1 MSKDAAK
8 AKVIE
13 IENSVELRV
22 MNYIMVALTIVAY
35 CLYSEAPFVVTI
47 ACVTVSA
54 LGSYLSYV
62 FRSRKS
68 YVVNILIL
76 AGTFGVLG
84 HFVFEAIKQFFGG
97 GQFLPAFMQVLCG
110 LLIVL
115 TFDLRQRTDIY
126 VAATVALGLMGCV
139 ASQTGK
145 SNAFGIFPM
154 GFIIAGAIF
163 LYLIAISH
171 SREGNPAQVSA
182 STRPTLPQ
190 ALNIAQPLWKRPA
203 TGGAL
208 VAVVTLPVASM
219 LIFCMMPRAGT
230 SIVDLIADQ
239 ARILMARAYE
249 KMHPPQAPSQSAM
262 VPIPPRTEANSA
274 RPETG
279 ENGRG
284 PKGADSKGGKGGK
297 GGKGQKGENGKGGQS
312 GKGQGKAGD
321 GHKNG
326 PKEKLSGYKPGT
338 KPDGNNSKT
347 GTPGKTGKPGANG
360 TGDAQ
365 QPGLE
370 GPPGKPE
377 RPRPQMGLAQKRDA
391 AVQDVIVMSVSSNR
405 PVYLRGM
412 AFDTYE
418 GQRWVNSKNQQ
429 WLEAPRM
436 GDDAFVIAGVRSL
449 HLPAN
454 FRGSEVEQR
463 IEVKQPLDLSIPCG
477 WIPQIVHFP
486 DEIRVATDGSLEAK
500 HNLKAGLFYTAVS
513 MVPSADLDEL
523 RQANMPNEGQL
534 AAIREASARFLQ
546 LPKDYDPQV
555 KLLAREIGGKD
566 GNWFVHAE
574 RIANY
579 LKANCSYLNNN
590 SELEPDLDSVANFL
604 LTTRSGSCSMFASAE
619 AIMLRAQ
626 GIPSRV
632 VFGYMPGDKD
642 PNSDASLVKKKHEH
656 AWTEVFI
663 PTHGWVPIDATPNG
677 TLPVQPFQDAQGGR
691 MILKSTHQ
699 GGPAPPPT
707 PPEKNEQTTAWGW
720 AKKLSSNP
728 YVIAILI
735 ATGIF
740 LLCEIG
746 RKAFAYWQ
754 SQKTAAEVIKNMK
767 PSTTLYLRLLKDL
780 EKVAVSKTTSDTPT
794 DVAQAVRTK
803 AGESPAFPVDLKSE
817 LPNLVDNFVEA
828 YYLDRFSY
836 KESNREESAEEG
848 NKLGEIGDKIHALV
862 LECTL
867 TSARRN

>member
-1 MSKDAAK
+1 MSKDAPK

-13 IENSVELRV
+13 VENSVELRI

-35 CLYSEAPFVVTI
+35 CIYSEAPFVVTVGCI
-47 ACVTVSA
+47 TVSA

-68 YVVNILIL
+68 YLVNVLIL

-126 VAATVALGLMGCV
+126 VAATVSLGLMGCV

-145 SNAFGIFPM
+145 SNMFGIFPM
-154 GFIIAGAIF
+154 GFIIGGAIF
-163 LYLIAISH
+163 LYLVAISH

-182 STRPTLPQ
+182 STRPTQPQ
-190 ALNIAQPLWKRPA
+190 ALNIPQPLWKRPA

-219 LIFCMMPRAGT
+219 MIFCLMPRAGT

-249 KMHPPQAPSQSAM
+249 KMHPPQASQPSQM
-262 VPIPPRTEANSA
+262 VPIPPRTQANGA
-274 RPETG
+274 GPPPTG
-279 ENGRG
+279 E
-284 PKGADSKGGKGGK
+284 KGKGQKGDGGKGGK
-297 GGKGQKGENGKGGQS
+297 GTKGSG
-312 GKGQGKAGD
+312 GKGQGGKGQGEQEERE
-321 GHKNG
+321 GHRAG
-326 PKEKLSGYKPGT
+326 PKEKMSGYKPGT
-338 KPDGNNSKT
+338 KPDGKN
-347 GTPGKTGKPGANG
+347 GKPGTNGQSGANG
-360 TGDAQ
+360 AGTP
-365 QPGLE
+365 QPGVD
-370 GPPGKPE
+370 GPPE

-391 AVQDVIVMSVSSNR
+391 AVQDVIVMTVSSNR

-429 WLEAPRM
+429 WSELPKMDE
-436 GDDAFVIAGVRSL
+436 DTFEIAGVRSL

-463 IEVKQPLDLSIPCG
+463 IEVKEPLDLTIPCG
-477 WIPQIVHFP
+477 WIPQVIHFP
-486 DEIRVATDGSLEAK
+486 GELRVATDGSLESRE
-500 HNLKAGLFYTAVS
+500 NLKPGLFYTAVS

-523 RQANMPNEGQL
+523 RSARMPTNQQL
-534 AAIREASARFLQ
+534 DSIRASSARFLQ
-546 LPKDYDPQV
+546 LPKNYDPQI
-555 KLLAREIGGKD
+555 KLLAKEIGGRD

-574 RIANY
+574 RVANY

-590 SELEPDLDSVANFL
+590 SELEPDVDSVANFL
-604 LTTRSGSCSMFASAE
+604 LTTKSGSCSIFASAE
-619 AIMLRAQ
+619 AILLRAQ

-642 PNSDASLVKKKHEH
+642 PKSDAALVKKKHEH
-656 AWTEVFI
+656 AWAEVFI

-691 MILKSTHQ
+691 VLLKSTHQ
-699 GGPAPPPT
+699 ASPSPAPAQAG
-707 PPEKNEQTTAWGW
+707 KNEPPSAWGW

-735 ATGIF
+735 AVGVF
-740 LLCEIG
+740 LLYEIG
-746 RKAFAYWQ
+746 RKFFAQWQ
-754 SQKTAAEVIKNMK
+754 SQKTAAEVTKNMK
-767 PSTTLYLRLLKDL
+767 PSTALYLRLLNDL
-780 EKVAVSKTTSDTPT
+780 EKVAVSKTTSDTPA
-794 DVAQAVRTK
+794 DVATAVRAK
-803 AGESPAFPVDLKSE
+803 ASESPAFPQELKSE
-817 LPNLVDNFVEA
+817 LPHLVDNFVEA
-828 YYLDRFSY
+828 YYLERFS
-836 KESNREESAEEG
+836 NMEESVEEG

-862 LECTL
+862 LESTL
-867 TSARRN
+867 TSAQRN